1 LDGLNGCYS
10 SRKRKEKKRLERGK
24 KMKKNKKRK
33 KEKEKMS
40 DPAHYTKSSC
50 ILLHYQNIL
59 VLIEVSSSDI

>member
-10 SRKRKEKKRLERGK
+10 SRKRKEKRGWKEER
-24 KMKKNKKRK
+24 MKKNKKRK

-50 ILLHYQNIL
+50 ILLHSQNIL